1 MIVKNNLSLGYDLS
15 DNVIITIP
23 KSYIRN
29 IEQNILLKSIEKLIE
44 SATKKINR
52 SEGRSGDSAADVADM
67 NAAEINAPVFTA
79 VAVSTK
85 GFKFDRNEANER

>member
-52 SEGRSGDSAADVADM
+52 SEGWSGDSAADVAGMGKSGVKDGS
-67 NAAEINAPVFTA
+67 VHH
-79 VAVSTK
+79 
-85 GFKFDRNEANER
+85 DRYIYGLE